1 MIKNYESGYVV
12 SGRGMKWSEK
22 ILCQPAAMLCLVV
35 LAVTGC
41 TYSQINPEAA
51 AADIR
56 ANTGYNELKD
66 IEAGTSKLVMR
77 TFGISANAQFAVS
90 TSEAPCQNFQHLGAA
105 AYTGSGVVYP
115 WIASALRAG
124 TRASPYLVHEAA
136 PGQPIQIR
144 STGNWSTGGT
154 NVAYRTGSCGP
165 VTVSFTPVENRAY
178 TVEFVWGEK
187 MSCRLAVMDATDPD
201 APRPVEVRS
210 IAGCPAPAR

>member
-1 MIKNYESGYVV
+1 LALCVV
-12 SGRGMKWSEK
+12 V
-22 ILCQPAAMLCLVV
+22 IAI
-35 LAVTGC
+35 TGC

-51 AADIR
+51 AADVR

-66 IEAGTSKLVMR
+66 IEPGTSKLVMR
-77 TFGISANAQFAVS
+77 TFGTSANAQFAVS

-144 STGNWSTGGT
+144 STGNWSTGGA
-154 NVAYRTGSCGP
+154 NVTYRTGSCGP
-165 VTVSFTPVENRAY
+165 VTVSFTPAENRAY
-178 TVEFVWGEK
+178 TIEFVWGEK